1 MKPIRRQ
8 ISYEIQS
15 DVAFHVAVISDLGRG
30 PEYVA
35 EQHTVWFES

>member
-1 MKPIRRQ
+1 MKLFGGA

-15 DVAFHVAVISDLGRG
+15 DVAFHVAAFGDLGRG